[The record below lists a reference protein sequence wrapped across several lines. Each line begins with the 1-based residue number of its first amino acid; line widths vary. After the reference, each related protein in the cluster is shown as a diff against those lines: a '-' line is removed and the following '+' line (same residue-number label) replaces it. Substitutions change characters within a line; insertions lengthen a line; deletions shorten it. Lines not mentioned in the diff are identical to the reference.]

1 MDPNILNIFEKDD
14 IANFTKKERML
25 AEQFNRYLLASFRA
39 IGEIKGGSK
48 THQAILLS
56 TIDRMLEI
64 NPGPSVLNPLK
75 EFTKGLL
82 DQAHLE
88 SSQGIIEL
96 EKVLFQVKN
105 LLQNFAHFLN
115 FDQETN
121 KRKEIDL

>member
-1 MDPNILNIFEKDD
+1 VT
-14 IANFTKKERML
+14 NFTKKERTL

-56 TIDRMLEI
+56 TVDRMLETSAEA
-64 NPGPSVLNPLK
+64 SVLNPLK

-88 SSQGIIEL
+88 SPQGILEL
-96 EKVLFQVKN
+96 EKVLFQAKN
-105 LLQNFAHFLN
+105 LIQNFAHFLN
-115 FDQETN
+115 FDLETN
-121 KRKEIDL
+121 KRKDLDL